1 MKTGLVLDVMADI
14 LPDVSEI
21 VNDEE
26 LREIRKTMVN
36 EPLRKSMDSLVPF
49 FLTKHKD
56 AVERIIAAAEGKP
69 VEEIREMNVSELE
82 LMKTRE
88 LCDDVSAFFGLCLH
102 MAMM

>member
-1 MKTGLVLDVMADI
+1 MKTGLVLDMMADI

-26 LREIRKTMVN
+26 LRKIRKTIAD
-36 EPLRKSMDSLVPF
+36 EPLRKSMDTLVPF
-49 FLTKHKD
+49 FLTRHKE
-56 AVERIIAAAEGKP
+56 AMERIIAAAEGKT

-82 LMKTRE
+82 MTKAGE

-102 MAMM
+102 MALM